1 LSGELYKRD
10 EHIGCLESWTELTRV
25 DCLELDRQHWKAPQE
40 GHAGSV
46 NKVGQ
51 IVWRAVQVT
60 EVEQIERSRK
70 LNKKHKRDRLE
81 CLDLDRQQ

>member
-1 LSGELYKRD
+1 M
-10 EHIGCLESWTELTRV
+10 

-40 GHAGSV
+40 EHAGSV
-46 NKVGQ
+46 SKAGQ

-81 CLDLDRQQ
+81 CLDLDMQQ